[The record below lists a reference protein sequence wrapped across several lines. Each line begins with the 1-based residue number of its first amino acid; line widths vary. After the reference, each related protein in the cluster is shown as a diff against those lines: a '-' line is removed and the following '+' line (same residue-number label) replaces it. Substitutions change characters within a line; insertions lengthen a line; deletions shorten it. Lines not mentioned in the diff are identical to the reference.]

1 MRVLHVLNTNRFSGA
16 ENVVCQIIDMFKGD
30 SDIDMAYASPDGKIR
45 DALLE
50 RNITFFPM
58 SKLCHSELNR
68 IVNEYKPD
76 VIHGHDIR
84 GAYQASRFSH
94 KAKIIHTIHG
104 NDLQMRKVSV
114 KSMLYYWAAK
124 KAAHIFWVSKT
135 CLEQYKFYDLIKDK
149 SSLLC
154 NVVNEDAVAKKSASD
169 LNNYEYNVVYIG
181 RIAYP
186 KNPQRLM
193 KVLKLAIGKK
203 SSINAAIVGTGD
215 FETETKEIAKKYK
228 IEDHVHFLGFQSNPL
243 KILASSKVMI
253 MTSDWEGTP
262 MVALEAT
269 ALGIPI
275 VSTPTDGMCDVIDDG
290 GNGYLSN
297 DDEVLATK
305 LVEIVEQEQL
315 FKSLSDNAKNRSRK
329 INNVQRYK
337 KVLLT
342 EYSRSEA

>member
-30 SDIDMAYASPDGKIR
+30 SNIDMAYASPDGKIR

-104 NDLQMRKVSV
+104 NDLRMRKVSV
-114 KSMLYYWAAK
+114 KSMLYYWAAT

-135 CLEQYKFYDLIKDK
+135 CLEQYKFYDLVKNK
-149 SSLLC
+149 SSLLY
-154 NVVNEDAVAKKSASD
+154 NVINADAVTKKSISD
-169 LNNYEYNVVYIG
+169 SNNYGYNVVYIG
-181 RIAYP
+181 RIACQ

-193 KVLKLAIGKK
+193 KVLKLAIEKK

-215 FETETKEIAKKYK
+215 LETETKEIAKKYK

-262 MVALEAT
+262 MVALEAM
-269 ALGIPI
+269 ALGVPI
-275 VSTPTDGMCDVIDDG
+275 VSTPTDGMCDMIENGV
-290 GNGYLSN
+290 NGYLSN
-297 DDEVLATK
+297 NEEELAQRLIDIVNDNELYMRMSDSMRRK
-305 LVEIVEQEQL
+305 SCEIN
-315 FKSLSDNAKNRSRK
+315 DIAT
-329 INNVQRYK
+329 YK
-337 KVLLT
+337 KGISIA
-342 EYSRSEA
+342 YKP

>member
-30 SDIDMAYASPDGKIR
+30 SNIDMAYASPDGKIC

-50 RNITFFPM
+50 RDITFFPM

-84 GAYQASRFSH
+84 GAYQASRFSR

-104 NDLQMRKVSV
+104 NDRRMRKVSV
-114 KSMLYYWAAK
+114 KSMLYYWAAT

-154 NVVNEDAVAKKSASD
+154 NVVNADAVAKKSASD
-169 LNNYEYNVVYIG
+169 SNNYEYNVVYIG
-181 RIAYP
+181 RITDQ

-215 FETETKEIAKKYK
+215 LETETKEIAKKYK

-262 MVALEAT
+262 MVALEAMS
-269 ALGIPI
+269 LGVPI
-275 VSTPTDGMCDVIDDG
+275 VTTPTDGLAELITDG
-290 GNGYLSN
+290 YNGILSDN
-297 DDEVLATK
+297 DDELAQGIISILEDNSLHK
-305 LVEIVEQEQL
+305 RLSSNQIARSKEINDIE
-315 FKSLSDNAKNRSRK
+315 KYKRK
-329 INNVQRYK
+329 IRESYG
-337 KVLLT
+337 L
-342 EYSRSEA
+342 E